1 MPPSWSCDGIEGSSG
16 GGILGGAPEVTLEG
30 TVLHGDQMGE
40 ADTGDVVEWSE
51 GWRTDLSG
59 ILITPALGG
68 VFFTGEAEGVD
79 FIEGGGG
86 LLGGEG
92 RTCGTPFCCTSGI
105 PKPLNKSN

>member
-1 MPPSWSCDGIEGSSG
+1 M
-16 GGILGGAPEVTLEG
+16 GGAAEVTLEG
-30 TVLHGDQMGE
+30 TVLHGDKMGE
-40 ADTGDVVEWSE
+40 ADTGDVVECSE
-51 GWRTDLSG
+51 SWGTGLSG

-68 VFFTGEAEGVD
+68 GFFTGEAEGVD

-92 RTCGTPFCCTSGI
+92 RTGGITFCCTSGI